1 MMNKIL
7 IIDDQFE
14 TSVILSK
21 WLQKENFEIIFAKS
35 GKEGLEKIKSDK
47 PDIVLLDVMMPD
59 INGFELCSIIKSDP
73 NIEATPVVLVTARTS
88 SEDLEHG
95 FNVGAIDYIK
105 KPVDRL
111 ELITRIKSVLKLQR
125 AHRMVVEAEKM
136 STFAAT
142 VVTANHKIK
151 QPLTLIN
158 LSVSAL
164 KRELSKEDIS
174 KEAIL
179 KRIDYITGAVE
190 EINNILNILN
200 TTENLKL
207 ADYVRDIKMLDI
219 DSSSQ
224 NDEQAS

>member
-1 MMNKIL
+1 MNKIL